1 VTPRLPFGR
10 APVGEEVDAE
20 LAFHLEMT
28 TRQLMERG
36 MTRSQARAEAER
48 RFGDLQSVNAECRR
62 YGTERDQKARRAEYL
77 GELRNDVAFAV
88 RQLARARG
96 FAAVAIITLA
106 LGVGATAAV
115 FSALDAV
122 VLRPLPF
129 DHPERIVEYRS
140 ARRGEPDALST
151 PEYVAMS
158 RSGIFDHFSAAVLGG
173 GMTMTM
179 GELPEIIPA
188 ARVTSEFF
196 AVFGEQPVLGR
207 TFSAEENQPGGPPVV
222 IISHRLWT
230 TRFSS
235 DRGIVGRPL
244 SLEGVQYSVIGVM
257 PASFNYT
264 RETPDMWVPL
274 AFTSQQLNSYGARY
288 FTTYAR
294 LKPNTSITQAKA
306 AASSAERA
314 FAEHIPN
321 RTWPVSE
328 YGASLTPF
336 VDQLVG
342 NFGRLLGTLLGAVG
356 FVLLIACSNVANLLL
371 ARGAARAKELAIR
384 SALGAG
390 RGRIIRQLL
399 TESLVLALV
408 GAGLGLGVAYGL
420 QRLIL
425 AISPSDIPRLDQVS
439 IDWRVLA
446 FTFALGIV
454 SCLLFGLVPALAA
467 AGPRLQGAMREGG
480 RQTSVS
486 RDRLRGVLVAAEVAL
501 AITLLVGS
509 GLLIRSAILMQR
521 VNPGFDPNGVLTAR
535 ILLPAARYSTAEDV
549 TRFFTTLK
557 DEVARMPGVQ
567 ASALVS
573 IVPMTS
579 SSMQSSIL
587 GEGQPL
593 DDKRI
598 QANLR
603 LASAGFFSTMRIP
616 FVVGRDLSP
625 RDNATSPLVV
635 VVNEALV
642 KKLWPGLSVPE
653 VIGKRIDA
661 VSEKREVPMLRTIV
675 GVVRDVHDAALDRAP
690 RPEFYIP
697 YEQTPPALWGY
708 MGRSLVVVARA
719 ANETADAQILAKP
732 LRQVVARQDA
742 SLPLAD
748 SETMMSYLKGTVQTA
763 RMNTLLLS
771 LLGGIA
777 LVLAMVGTYGVVSY
791 FVSQRTQEIGIRLA
805 LGATPALIWKYV
817 MRRGLSP
824 IVIGLAVGLLLSS
837 LTTSVVQAQLFGVSG
852 HDPLTLGGVATLLLV
867 VGLLASYVPAR
878 RAMRVPPV
886 VALNEG

>member
-1 VTPRLPFGR
+1 MPRLPFGR
-10 APVGEEVDAE
+10 APVEEEVDAE

-28 TRQLMERG
+28 TRELMERG
-36 MTRSQARAEAER
+36 MNKSQARAEAER
-48 RFGDLQSVNAECRR
+48 RFGDLRSVNDECRR

-77 GELRNDVAFAV
+77 GELRNDVAFAA
-88 RQLARARG
+88 RQLTRARG
-96 FAAVAIITLA
+96 FSAVAIVTLA
-106 LGVGATAAV
+106 LGIGATAAV

-129 DHPERIVEYRS
+129 DHPERIVEFRS
-140 ARRGEPDALST
+140 ARRGDPDALST
-151 PEYVAMS
+151 PEYVAMN
-158 RSGIFDHFSAAVLGG
+158 RSGIFEHFSAAVLGG

-196 AVFGEQPVLGR
+196 AVFGQQPVLGR
-207 TFSAEENQPGGPPVV
+207 TFSTEEDQPGAPSVV

-230 TRFSS
+230 TRFNSERS
-235 DRGIVGRPL
+235 IIGR
-244 SLEGVQYSVIGVM
+244 SLPMEGVQFTVIGVM

-264 RETPDMWVPL
+264 RDTPDMWIPL
-274 AFTSQQLNSYGARY
+274 AFTTQQLNSYGARF
-288 FTTYAR
+288 FTTFAR
-294 LKPNTSITQAKA
+294 LRPTTSLAQAQA

-314 FAEHIPN
+314 FAERIPN

-328 YGASLTPF
+328 YGAALTPF

-371 ARGAARAKELAIR
+371 ARGAARTKELAIR
-384 SALGAG
+384 SALGAA
-390 RGRIIRQLL
+390 RGRLIRQLL

-408 GAGLGLGVAYGL
+408 GSVLGLGVAYGL

-439 IDWRVLA
+439 IDWRVLT
-446 FTFALGIV
+446 FTLLLGII
-454 SCLLFGLVPALAA
+454 SCLLFGLFPALAA
-467 AGPRLQGAMREGG
+467 AGRRLQGAMREGG

-486 RDRLRGVLVAAEVAL
+486 RDRLRGALVAAEVAL

-509 GLLIRSAILMQR
+509 GLLIRSAVLMQR
-521 VNPGFDPNGVLTAR
+521 VNPGFDPKGVLTAR
-535 ILLPAARYSTAEDV
+535 ILLPASRYASADDI
-549 TRFFTTLK
+549 TRFYTTLRG
-557 DEVARMPGVQ
+557 EVARMPAVQ
-567 ASALVS
+567 SSALVS

-587 GEGQPL
+587 GEGQPV
-593 DDKRI
+593 DGKRV

-603 LASAGFFSTMRIP
+603 LASEGFFSTMRIP
-616 FVVGRDLSP
+616 LIVGRDLSP
-625 RDNATSPLVV
+625 TDNAASPLVV

-642 KKLWPGLSVPE
+642 KKVWPGLPLPE
-653 VIGKRIDA
+653 AIGKRIDA
-661 VSEKREVPMLRTIV
+661 VSEKREVPMLRTVVGIV
-675 GVVRDVHDAALDRAP
+675 KDVHDAALDRAP

-697 YEQTPPALWGY
+697 YEQTPPTLWGY

-719 ANETADAQILAKP
+719 ANEGVDAELLAKP
-732 LRQVVARQDA
+732 LRQVVARQDP

-748 SETMMSYLKGTVQTA
+748 AETMMSYLKGTVETA

-805 LGATPALIWKYV
+805 LGATPGLIWKFV

-824 IVIGLAVGLLLSS
+824 IVVGLAVGLLLSS
-837 LTTSVVQAQLFGVSG
+837 LTTSVVKAQLFGVSG
-852 HDPLTLGGVATLLLV
+852 HDPLTLGGVTTLLLM